1 MQVNT
6 RTQARISALPNRT
19 PPSDSDLTDGEDA
32 KGMMEAMLAATV
44 APTGGRCTNSDSE
57 LSALS
62 DDDTDP
68 SSAAEQQS
76 GLEETEE
83 VESEEDNNCEYSA
96 YHGSDSEVSLN
107 SSKKLSHSAK
117 RDSKVIPSSA
127 EGGNHKS
134 PPQSDT
140 VNPLPALLSRP

>member
-6 RTQARISALPNRT
+6 RRQARISALPHRT
-19 PPSDSDLTDGEDA
+19 PPSDSDLTDREDA
-32 KGMMEAMLAATV
+32 KGIMEAMLAATV
-44 APTGGRCTNSDSE
+44 APTDGSCTNSDSE

-96 YHGSDSEVSLN
+96 YRGSDSEVSLN
-107 SSKKLSHSAK
+107 SSKKQSQSAK
-117 RDSKVIPSSA
+117 RHSKVVPRSA

-134 PPQSDT
+134 PPQSET
-140 VNPLPALLSRP
+140 VNPPPALLSTL